1 MTQHIDYYLT
11 SISPFTPLGHTPL
24 LQIAKDAGAK
34 IRYKPVKLGQ
44 VFAVSG
50 ALPLAERPK
59 CRQAYRLLE
68 IGRWAKKRGLPV
80 NLHPAHFPTNPGLA
94 DSCVIALQEAGQDAG
109 VFLGQVLAACWSQQ
123 KNIADEAVIREIL
136 TALDIDADALVN
148 QAQSQQIQTLYEA
161 NSAEAIDRGVLGS
174 PAYLLNGE
182 QFWGQDRLELL
193 AEALK

>member
-11 SISPFTPLGHTPL
+11 SISPFTYLGHTTL

>member
-11 SISPFTPLGHTPL
+11 SISPFTYLGHTTL
-24 LQIAKDAGAK
+24 LQIAKDARAK

-123 KNIADEAVIREIL
+123 KDIADEAVIREIL

>member
-11 SISPFTPLGHTPL
+11 SISPFTYLGHTTL

-123 KNIADEAVIREIL
+123 KDIADEAVIREIL